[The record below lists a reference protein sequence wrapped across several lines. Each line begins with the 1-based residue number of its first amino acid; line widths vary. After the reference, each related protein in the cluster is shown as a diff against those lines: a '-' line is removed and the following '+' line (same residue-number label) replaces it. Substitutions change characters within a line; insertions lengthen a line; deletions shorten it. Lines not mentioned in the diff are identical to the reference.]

1 MTDSRLL
8 RGLGALAL
16 AGALGTVSSCHRP
29 VALTPA
35 AADVKI
41 VAGVGFNQPENLVYD
56 PLADVYLV
64 SNMGGG
70 DTAHDNNGFISRVAP
85 DGRVLTL
92 RWIAGGQHGA
102 ELDAPK
108 GLAIRGD
115 TLAVADLGAVRFF
128 DRRTGAPL
136 FSVKVPGVIMND
148 VAFAP
153 DGSLWI
159 TDTGPSRAPAPV
171 DTTKDLDAIWRV
183 TRDRKVQA
191 VARGLGLQRPD
202 GLVIDG
208 QSALITT
215 FGGQRIE
222 RATPG
227 PTHGWST
234 VVTLPAGRLDGLRR
248 LPDGSLAVTSWD
260 ARTVWRLDRDD
271 DAPQPLLTGVTSPA
285 GVAIDTRRHELA
297 VTSMQENKLY
307 LLPLS
312 IGR

>member
-1 MTDSRLL
+1 MRDSSLL
-8 RGLGALAL
+8 RARGTLAL
-16 AGALGTVSSCHRP
+16 AGALATITACHRP
-29 VALTPA
+29 VVLTPA
-35 AADVKI
+35 AADVKV

-56 PLADVYLV
+56 SIADVYLV

-70 DTAHDNNGFISRVAP
+70 DAARDDNGFISRVAP
-85 DGRVLTL
+85 DGHVLTL
-92 RWIAGGQHGA
+92 RWITGAHGA

-128 DRRTGAPL
+128 DRRTGAAL
-136 FSVKVPGVIMND
+136 FSVTVPGVIMND

-159 TDTGPSRAPAPV
+159 TDTGPSRVPAPV
-171 DTTKDLDAIWRV
+171 DTTKDLDAVWRV
-183 TRDRKVQA
+183 TRDRKVHA
-191 VARGLGLQRPD
+191 VARGLGLERPD
-202 GLVIDG
+202 GLVLDG
-208 QSALITT
+208 TSALVTT
-215 FGGQRIE
+215 FGGKRIE
-222 RATPG
+222 RASPS
-227 PTHGWST
+227 PVHGWST

-285 GVAIDTRRHELA
+285 GLAVDTRHHELA

-307 LLPLS
+307 LLPL
-312 IGR
+312 GR